1 MADKIDKA
9 LTQGPRAT
17 VNIPGEEQIKEQV
30 VEESIAEEGSPGPV
44 EKTELEDG
52 SVEIN
57 FDPQAAQPE
66 GGDEHYANLAEFLP
80 EEVLSEVGSDLS
92 QKYMDYQMGRKEW
105 ERTYTTGLDLLG
117 FKYDMRTEPFQ
128 GASGATHPVL
138 AEAVTQFQALAYKEL
153 LPADGPVRTQVIGA
167 PSPEK
172 TQQANRVKDF
182 MNYELMEKMRDYEP
196 DFDQMLFYLPLAGSA
211 FKKVYYDELEAK
223 ATSKFVPA
231 DDLIVPYTATSLEDA
246 EAIMHRVKIS
256 KNELRKQQVAGF
268 YLDIELGQPRQVEND
283 VEKKERELEG
293 QTKTKDDD
301 VYTIIECHVNLDIE
315 GFEDVDPETG
325 EPSGIKIPYIVT
337 IDEATRKVLAIRR
350 NYEIGDPKKEKIQYF
365 VHFKFLPGLGF
376 YGFGLIHMIGGLSR
390 TATAALRQLL
400 DAGTLSNLPA
410 GFKMRGI
417 RIRDD
422 AQSIQPGEFRDVDA
436 PGGNLKDSFMMLP
449 FKEPS
454 QTLLSLMG
462 IVVQAGQR
470 FASIADLQ
478 VGDGNQQAAVGTT
491 VALLERGSRTMSA
504 IHKRIYSSLKSEF
517 KLLARVFKLYL
528 PPEYP
533 YDVVGGQRFIKQQ
546 DFDDRVDILP
556 VADPNIFSQT
566 QRISLAQTEL
576 QLATSNPQMHNMYF
590 AYRKMYEALGV
601 KNIDQVLIKPQPP
614 APIDPSLENIM
625 ALSGKPFQ
633 AFPGQDHRAHITSH
647 LNFLATNIARNNP
660 MVTAAMEKNIF
671 EHISL
676 MSQEQIEIEYRD
688 ELQQIVMMQQNP
700 AMQQQ
705 AQQLS
710 QQIEARKAVL
720 IAGMMEEFLKEEK
733 TVTSGFGNDPIAQ
746 LRARELDLRAQD
758 NQRKK
763 MEGEE
768 RINLDRMKA
777 MMNQREHEDKLDQNA
792 ELAKMRADT
801 SIEKTILSKS
811 IPNVDKMIPSVEIE
825 KYKGEN
831 R

>member
-1 MADKIDKA
+1 
-9 LTQGPRAT
+9 
-17 VNIPGEEQIKEQV
+17 
-30 VEESIAEEGSPGPV
+30 
-44 EKTELEDG
+44 
-52 SVEIN
+52 
-57 FDPQAAQPE
+57 
-66 GGDEHYANLAEFLP
+66 
-80 EEVLSEVGSDLS
+80 
-92 QKYMDYQMGRKEW
+92 
-105 ERTYTTGLDLLG
+105 
-117 FKYDMRTEPFQ
+117 
-128 GASGATHPVL
+128 
-138 AEAVTQFQALAYKEL
+138 
-153 LPADGPVRTQVIGA
+153 
-167 PSPEK
+167 
-172 TQQANRVKDF
+172 
-182 MNYELMEKMRDYEP
+182 
-196 DFDQMLFYLPLAGSA
+196 
-211 FKKVYYDELEAK
+211 
-223 ATSKFVPA
+223 
-231 DDLIVPYTATSLEDA
+231 
-246 EAIMHRVKIS
+246 
-256 KNELRKQQVAGF
+256 
-268 YLDIELGQPRQVEND
+268 
-283 VEKKERELEG
+283 
-293 QTKTKDDD
+293 
-301 VYTIIECHVNLDIE
+301 
-315 GFEDVDPETG
+315 
-325 EPSGIKIPYIVT
+325 
-337 IDEATRKVLAIRR
+337 
-350 NYEIGDPKKEKIQYF
+350 
-365 VHFKFLPGLGF
+365 
-376 YGFGLIHMIGGLSR
+376 
-390 TATAALRQLL
+390 
-400 DAGTLSNLPA
+400 
-410 GFKMRGI
+410 
-417 RIRDD
+417 
-422 AQSIQPGEFRDVDA
+422 
-436 PGGNLKDSFMMLP
+436 
-449 FKEPS
+449 
-454 QTLLSLMG
+454 
-462 IVVQAGQR
+462 
-470 FASIADLQ
+470 
-478 VGDGNQQAAVGTT
+478 
-491 VALLERGSRTMSA
+491 
-504 IHKRIYSSLKSEF
+504 
-517 KLLARVFKLYL
+517 
-528 PPEYP
+528 
-533 YDVVGGQRFIKQQ
+533 
-546 DFDDRVDILP
+546 LP